1 MNDLAKEE
9 FYAAFTD
16 VKNLYAVLEG
26 KFVFSLIW
34 SLGASADTQNRK
46 KIQAE
51 IKKVLSGN
59 ITIENYDKKKASYP

>member
-46 KIQAE
+46 KI
-51 IKKVLSGN
+51 
-59 ITIENYDKKKASYP
+59 